1 MSDKDKTG
9 GNAFPSYLSGA
20 PGMSLRD
27 YFAGQVI
34 VIMLR
39 KWDEPAKA
47 DVDLIKQWG
56 KSAYLVADSLL
67 AAREGL

>member
-1 MSDKDKTG
+1 MSYKDKTG

-27 YFAGQVI
+27 YFAGQDI

-39 KWDEPAKA
+39 KWDDGKSDTEM
-47 DVDLIKQWG
+47 IKQWG

>member
-1 MSDKDKTG
+1 
-9 GNAFPSYLSGA
+9 
-20 PGMSLRD
+20 MSLRD
-27 YFAGQVI
+27 YFAGQAI

-39 KWDEPAKA
+39 QWDEPAKA

>member
-1 MSDKDKTG
+1 
-9 GNAFPSYLSGA
+9 
-20 PGMSLRD
+20 MSLRD
-27 YFAGQVI
+27 YFAGQDI

-39 KWDEPAKA
+39 KWDDGKSDTEM
-47 DVDLIKQWG
+47 IKQWG